1 MMRKRSNRGPGCPF
15 LLFQSIPL
23 IALLSFA
30 LAGCES
36 IGLSE
41 PSSPSLSS
49 ITGVFDK
56 KQEPLPG
63 RRISVLKADEKGAI
77 SGAEAAGAVVL
88 PPAVTNA
95 SWSQPGGVAS
105 NAPGHLAVGETLN
118 ALWTANAGE
127 GSSKRTRLTAI
138 PIVYD
143 RKIYTMDAEATVRAI
158 SASDGSVL
166 WEVKNIPTAK
176 SGFDYLHPF
185 NTNNVSRGGF
195 GGGLAAEGGKIF
207 AATGFGAVIAL
218 DAGSGTE
225 IWAKRFAAP
234 IREAPTAAEGR
245 VFVVNSESELICLNA
260 MDGVQ
265 LWSQKGLPENASV
278 LTSASPAVAGSLV
291 FVPYPSG
298 EITAVDIKTGQ
309 ARWTD
314 SLAKGSINSSATAIG
329 EAARPVVDHEAVYA
343 MSRGGQLI
351 ATSRDRGMR
360 LWTRDIRG
368 SQTPWIAGDTLFVVD
383 ANGKLAALSRKD
395 GKARWVTA
403 LPGDG
408 RWSGPVLAG
417 NRLWLASSKG
427 QFVAVDAV
435 SGSIAAQSDLGT
447 PVMITP
453 VVAEGRLY
461 VLTDKAKLIAMN

>member
-1 MMRKRSNRGPGCPF
+1 

-36 IGLSE
+36 MGLGGE
-41 PSSPSLSS
+41 GGSSTLSS
-49 ITGVFDK
+49 ITSAFDK

-63 RRISVLKADEKGAI
+63 RRISVLKADEKGAV
-77 SGAEAAGAVVL
+77 SGPEAAGGVML

-118 ALWTANAGE
+118 SLWTVSAGE
-127 GSSKRTRLTAI
+127 GSSKRMRLTAI

-143 RKIYTMDAEATVRAI
+143 KKIYTMDAEATVRAI

-166 WEVKNIPTAK
+166 WEVKNVPTAK
-176 SGFDYLHPF
+176 HSFDYFHPF
-185 NTNNVSRGGF
+185 NSNNLSRGGF

-207 AATGFGAVIAL
+207 AATGFGTVIAL

-225 IWAKRFAAP
+225 IWSKRYAVP

-260 MDGVQ
+260 LDGVQ
-265 LWSQKGLPENASV
+265 LWSQKGLPENAAV
-278 LTSASPAVAGSLV
+278 LTSASPAVAGNLV

-298 EITAVDIKTGQ
+298 EITAIDIKTGQ

-314 SLAKGSINSSATAIG
+314 SLAKGAINSSATAIG

-351 ATSRDRGMR
+351 ATSRDRGTR

-368 SQTPWIAGDTLFVVD
+368 SQTPWVAGDTLFVVD
-383 ANGKLAALSRKD
+383 TTGKLIALSRKD

-403 LPGDG
+403 LPDDG

-427 QFVAVDAV
+427 LLVAVDAV